1 MIGNND
7 ISVRPKFK
15 GGFHSFEVMINE
27 DREKGTKDVFLVF
40 SSGKREA
47 TLKYLWHKLVWDELT
62 RNEFS
67 LFILTLKDKDEKKWA
82 FLKALNS
89 MSKRSLRKRLT
100 DVETLIGDTVTSQK
114 SYQGLKR
121 MHIELYQRTKKLPK
135 APKYT
140 GYVRSIASL
149 GKGSPRSSSILEA
162 IVEIPYESEEKID
175 WYYLLTVEKLSF
187 FREEFEFS

>member
-1 MIGNND
+1 MGIND
-7 ISVRPKFK
+7 IPVRPKFK

-27 DREKGTKDVFLVF
+27 DREKSTKDVFLVF

-62 RNEFS
+62 KNEFS

-82 FLKALNS
+82 FLKALNL
-89 MSKRSLRKRLT
+89 MSKKSLRRRLT
-100 DVETLIGDTVTSQK
+100 YVETLIGDTVTSQK

-135 APKYT
+135 VPKYS

-149 GKGSPRSSSILEA
+149 GKGSPRSSSFLEA
-162 IVEIPYESEEKID
+162 IVDIPYESEEKID